1 MNDINDTIKTLP
13 TNLKEWLL
21 RNRGESLSYGDLMN
35 IDNDI
40 NIDESILS
48 SEEQR
53 IKDNIIQSDKN
64 RLQKFGL
71 YNEL

>member
-64 RLQKFGL
+64 RLQKFG
-71 YNEL
+71 